1 MNFQLRVLPMDQL
14 PDFKHEMQTAFQLGA
29 EEGLGPCDEEI
40 LPEKHIDRSLSTD
53 GAIAYEA
60 LFDGQRVGGA
70 IVIIDSES
78 QKNFLDFLYVKNGVQ
93 SKGFGQK
100 IWQAIEEFH
109 PETVMWETCTPYFDR
124 RNLHFYI
131 NCCGFK
137 AVEFYNPCHLD
148 PQHPSEDEDDCFFRF
163 EKYMK

>member
-14 PDFKHEMQTAFQLGA
+14 PDYKREMQIAFQLGA

-40 LPEKHIDRSLSTD
+40 LPENHIDRSLSTD

-60 LFDGQRVGGA
+60 LCDGQRVGGA

-100 IWQAIEEFH
+100 IWQAIEALH
-109 PETVMWETCTPYFDR
+109 PETAVWETCTPYFDR

-137 AVEFYNPCHLD
+137 AVEFYNPRHLD
-148 PQHPSEDEDDCFFRF
+148 PHHSSLDEDDCFFRF
-163 EKYMK
+163 EKHMK